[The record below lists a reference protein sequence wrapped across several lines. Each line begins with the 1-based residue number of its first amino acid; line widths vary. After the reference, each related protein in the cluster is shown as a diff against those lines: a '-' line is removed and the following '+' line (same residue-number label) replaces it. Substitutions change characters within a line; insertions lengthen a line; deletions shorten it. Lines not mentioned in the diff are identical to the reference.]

1 MGSLSDSATLST
13 RTGNLRALMAGF
25 PSSGVW
31 RFGTIYT
38 SSCASFYCFWSLALK
53 HPSNGNL
60 LRLGPTSVFPVCR
73 GQSLG
78 GQLVQLLGMTVTS
91 APVSILNAVRHPSIY
106 SSTFQGSLS
115 VFAC

>member
-1 MGSLSDSATLST
+1 MDSLSGLATLST
-13 RTGNLRALMAGF
+13 HTGNLRALMAGF

-38 SSCASFYCFWSLALK
+38 SSCAYFSCFEISQQWQFALIRPNK
-53 HPSNGNL
+53 CL
-60 LRLGPTSVFPVCR
+60 LCR

-78 GQLVQLLGMTVTS
+78 GQLVHISPCVDLERGEASLM
-91 APVSILNAVRHPSIY
+91 Y